1 MMKMNRNKMMI
12 GLALL
17 TLGVVSCK
25 ETDIEFNQEQ
35 YDAALKAA
43 FPVQNVDPTHTWT
56 TVGTGK
62 AVVKVNLT
70 SSGASEMFNYFIYK
84 ENPLYSE
91 NVTLLASG
99 SVQNGN
105 SFYTTFNYE
114 VNSSNVFIALEDQ
127 SGRMTVYPREITDGM
142 IDTSIGGQTSA
153 ATAGAAQPEE
163 NTTQA
168 PRRVIKNNVTFP
180 DAPAASNF
188 KTTNGATERCGEYS
202 YGTLFYIDSNNNGKK
217 VQPYLNWDDSRT
229 IEIYVVGEVS
239 PSSFSIPKNTTVYIL
254 PNAKLIL
261 SDGYE
266 FGQGNQVVY
275 IADGGELT
283 VQDSNGN
290 LGTLNVGWDG
300 KMYNRGTLKAAN
312 INIKSTGF
320 IYNEA
325 PITTTD
331 IDITNDGG
339 RLVNKS
345 TISARNLGCN
355 GGVLNE
361 KTITLTGNLNITAG
375 TSYFEN
381 DDTFTAVDMIM
392 AGGSKAYNYGLV
404 NMSGNVQTS
413 SQNDTWDNQGTFYCK
428 KFRRTGGWSENIIN
442 RCKLVAS
449 DSIVISG
456 SSTAAFKNEGY
467 VETPNLYL
475 TTSRVTLASSSVFKV
490 TKCAHFGYNNYNQW
504 SMPNSLGF
512 QSIATES
519 NKALLI
525 MNKATRDTNF
535 ASFNI
540 SYWGPMVVACP
551 DHFDY
556 STGFTSND
564 GDASHP
570 QVCIKDGAVFTN
582 DPTKTT
588 VVIPTS
594 QCVEGHDGSEVK
606 IPSEDKVSPL
616 SLRYCFED
624 NFPSPGD
631 YDFNDVVLTVTPTVS
646 GKVLTVN
653 VSLDAV
659 GASNCLA
666 AAIRVIGA
674 GTAEAAVV
682 EGFAKP
688 RSNFGTYA
696 NITTDEDFV
705 TKGSDKVIILFK
717 DAHWAM
723 NNTESGLYSGS
734 PKRIFYN
741 TVKDRNSS
749 KGMVVPKAT
758 AQYTLTFATEE
769 QAQTAAA
776 ENKFDV
782 FIINPS
788 GFEIHTVQNNFKLST
803 VLKTLPNM
811 DAYNIAYKD
820 NMPWAIM
827 LPHTSAN
834 PFKYPV
840 EWTPIGGNKG
850 YVATGAYQFSNA
862 SFAEWA
868 TNSESSNDWYK
879 HPEEDLVYDE

>member
-62 AVVKVNLT
+62 ANIRVNGDYGETYTVVLYENHPLLGGDVTEFCRGQVASGDSWFTTFSYPVADSLVYIGIYDKAGRRIIMSAPIEDGIVQATYGAASSNRASRRATEAEATAYAKTLNDYLNPVWEKVNSWDADVTVEQITVDQMKAYTAFTDDDIETYL
-70 SSGASEMFNYFIYK
+70 SSQNYTFSNLSYIESPACYLNHGDGK
-84 ENPLYSE
+84 HYRI
-91 NVTLLASG
+91 ASG
-99 SVQNGN
+99 TEIKKKFYWNGN
-105 SFYTTFNYE
+105 GNC
-114 VNSSNVFIALEDQ
+114 
-127 SGRMTVYPREITDGM
+127 
-142 IDTSIGGQTSA
+142 
-153 ATAGAAQPEE
+153 
-163 NTTQA
+163 
-168 PRRVIKNNVTFP
+168 
-180 DAPAASNF
+180 
-188 KTTNGATERCGEYS
+188 NGAVLYVEGKLHMD
-202 YGTLFYIDSNNNGKK
+202 GNNFNG
-217 VQPYLNWDDSRT
+217 VT
-229 IEIYVVGEVS
+229 VV
-239 PSSFSIPKNTTVYIL
+239 
-254 PNAKLIL
+254 
-261 SDGYE
+261 
-266 FGQGNQVVY
+266 
-275 IADGGELT
+275 IADGGEIVLDGNIT
-283 VQDSNGN
+283 NSGTSRFVIMSGGKMTGADGKVWDNTNGSYCYN
-290 LGTLNVGWDG
+290 AGIINFKGTLNLNGTHFYNNGTINVDILTGTAGGTAFTNFGSITARTNSYSSSTYNQTWVNGCYVHFTEDAGLGTSVMLRNSRFDIDGDGRYVAGTIEMQQQSELKIGG
-300 KMYNRGTLKAAN
+300 KMCAN
-312 INIKSTGF
+312 GVTF
-320 IYNEA
+320 
-325 PITTTD
+325 
-331 IDITNDGG
+331 
-339 RLVNKS
+339 
-345 TISARNLGCN
+345 N
-355 GGVLNE
+355 GP
-361 KTITLTGNLNITAG
+361 TTAG
-375 TSYFEN
+375 EYAIVKMN
-381 DDTFTAVDMIM
+381 
-392 AGGSKAYNYGLV
+392 
-404 NMSGNVQTS
+404 
-413 SQNDTWDNQGTFYCK
+413 
-428 KFRRTGGWSENIIN
+428 
-442 RCKLVAS
+442 KLVATYGDAITANNQVYFDFNPHEIYGMYSNEDKNYKDDMS
-449 DSIVISG
+449 DNDYSYSAAGWIV
-456 SSTAAFKNEGY
+456 
-467 VETPNLYL
+467 
-475 TTSRVTLASSSVFKV
+475 
-490 TKCAHFGYNNYNQW
+490 NNKITYW
-504 SMPNSLGF
+504 VS
-512 QSIATES
+512 ES
-519 NKALLI
+519 NALNEI
-525 MNKATRDTNF
+525 TIPESCGGA
-535 ASFNI
+535 AGFNEN
-540 SYWGPMVVACP
+540 G
-551 DHFDY
+551 
-556 STGFTSND
+556 ND
-564 GDASHP
+564 GDE
-570 QVCIKDGAVFTN
+570 I
-582 DPTKTT
+582 
-588 VVIPTS
+588 I
-594 QCVEGHDGSEVK
+594 EGT
-606 IPSEDKVSPL
+606 PL